1 MIPLTDKQLA
11 DVPEKV
17 RNHVREVERLYAQE
31 TAQRKELE
39 ASLVLQE
46 HEITRLTQLCRQT
59 PLQQEKHR
67 ADLEAARF
75 FMEQRLAG
83 AIETINKLKAR

>member
-1 MIPLTDKQLA
+1 MIPLTEKQLA
-11 DVPEKV
+11 NVPEKV
-17 RNHVREVERLYAQE
+17 RLHCR
-31 TAQRKELE
+31 ELE
-39 ASLVLQE
+39 QLHVKAVTQLRALEDRMTLQE
-46 HEITRLTQLCRQT
+46 HEIVRLTQLCRQT

-75 FMEQRLAG
+75 FMEQRLAA